1 MSLFDSFSLHS
12 HLRTSFGP
20 HSDLIRTSM
29 ASVEGTR
36 RFVQRLV
43 ASGRLHP
50 AWSSP
55 GRRLGPLHCTPLG
68 FGAYRL
74 GADGLPSLKLAA
86 ELVNVFDTSSHYEN
100 ESFLGP
106 VLGESSLREEFI
118 LCTKV
123 GHVRGEPPK
132 GAVPI
137 KGDDWHCIEPSFV
150 EAEVRACKERLRT
163 VPDIV
168 FLHNPEY
175 MLSARLKQQV
185 PIADA
190 WDEMYQALFQAFKA
204 LETLCSEGSISS
216 GYGVSSNFL
225 SCSFSV
231 TGRPNLYESLVLDRV
246 LDAASAAAGAQGLSQ
261 HRFQVAQLPLN
272 LFESGAVLGRGAQ
285 MEGDCFM
292 AERLG
297 VSLLTNRP
305 LNALPMPGVSAGD
318 WGRSASHL
326 QIREA
331 KPMGAVPSLL
341 KRVLKEV
348 LGEGPLQQ
356 LALRVAASAP
366 VACALNGARRPAYV
380 EDLQAVLQA
389 EPLTQTQVEKAMRA
403 VRSMAEELG
412 CDTRGLW

>member
-1 MSLFDSFSLHS
+1 
-12 HLRTSFGP
+12 
-20 HSDLIRTSM
+20 
-29 ASVEGTR
+29 
-36 RFVQRLV
+36 
-43 ASGRLHP
+43 
-50 AWSSP
+50 
-55 GRRLGPLHCTPLG
+55 
-68 FGAYRL
+68 

-348 LGEGPLQQ
+348 LGE
-356 LALRVAASAP
+356 AASQLKHQELLSFRSKRAP
-366 VACALNGARRPAYV
+366 FPIILLSIFFEIQVYFFQKGAAPATCSARGGVGAGSLRSKWCAPPGLCGGFAGGVAGRALDAAWR
-380 EDLQAVLQA
+380 
-389 EPLTQTQVEKAMRA
+389 
-403 VRSMAEELG
+403 
-412 CDTRGLW
+412 